1 MASSN
6 RAFLFG
12 VLALASAHRASGQIS
27 FHQLYKQGAFG
38 IPDQPVAAPLQVA
51 KAPAKGVAEVPNPI
65 LTCSPGFVLNGDM
78 CQGPEYAEAMSSC
91 RRVKR
96 RGIPGRSMH
105 ISGRVEA
112 LREMPRRISRRREK
126 VLRSENRTARAVLPR
141 QLYHLTGREGL
152 HQGQCDQASAV
163 CPDGFML
170 KKGRLLQKKR
180 ATLLFQV
187 RCPAGYQ
194 LVTEGKQ
201 SCVAL
206 DHVPFEAQCKDR
218 GFVLQGGNCVRETT
232 RPPIVSCPSKEYKE
246 ENGMCIRR
254 EMMPAIM
261 DCQQGVPG
269 KKGCVIVTEAPA
281 VPTCKKDFVLENS
294 ICKRIESRPAV
305 MNCPVGHKMKDGMC
319 ALAELLEP
327 QFKCPEGTVMKDKHC
342 IQAVFAP
349 AEASCEKGADLING
363 QCVLTE
369 TRPPRMDCPKGQC
382 TNELREVPDM
392 VCPPGAQLEGRHC
405 LVFHTQPAETICRRG
420 GGPPGPDGCRRVD
433 TSEPVLVCPQG
444 WRLFSGS
451 CVKEED
457 GEYQTIC
464 PPGMVLSG
472 KAQSQQQCE
481 GERRFKP
488 ELLCPKSFTVAGDG
502 SCVQVEIQEPVPTCP
517 PGHFISNGFCLPA
530 PAQKQHFA

>member
-91 RRVKR
+91 RRKGEVFQDGACIFLEELKPFARCPEGSQGDGKR
-96 RGIPGRSMH
+96 CYVPRIGPPEPFCPDNFI
-105 ISGRVEA
+105 ISPDGKACIKDNVTK
-112 LREMPRRISRRREK
+112 P
-126 VLRSENRTARAVLPR
+126 
-141 QLYHLTGREGL
+141 Q
-152 HQGQCDQASAV
+152 QV

-170 KKGRLLQKKR
+170 KKGACFKETRYP
-180 ATLLFQV
+180 AV
-187 RCPAGYQ
+187 PSCPAGYQ

-405 LVFHTQPAETICRRG
+405 VVFHTQPAETICRRG

-502 SCVQVEIQEPVPTCP
+502 SCVQVEIQEPFPTCP